1 MESKGRGC
9 GSLHLFSSEGLE
21 LVFSKIHPIDDKSV
35 DLTSCSEEV
44 DWRNSCPQ
52 EELDG
57 REVCGAWWDHC
68 WFVLQEFLLLQQVL
82 GFSFE
87 RFWEWSWVPVEKNG
101 S

>member
-44 DWRNSCPQ
+44 D
-52 EELDG
+52 
-57 REVCGAWWDHC
+57 
-68 WFVLQEFLLLQQVL
+68 
-82 GFSFE
+82 
-87 RFWEWSWVPVEKNG
+87 
-101 S
+101 